1 MAWKRGTAQPLARD
15 RVLVQRNDRIM
26 PGSSQ
31 HPLQLLDPLQ
41 DLLLDRAQFG
51 QDLQRWAVLNLGM
64 GNRDP
69 KQGDGKNDV
78 TQKPIKELPIYFL
91 GFLITWQFHRQ
102 I

>member
-51 QDLQRWAVLNLGM
+51 QDLQRWPMLHLVVHQLLVAVEAEVVALGAAA
-64 GNRDP
+64 G
-69 KQGDGKNDV
+69 
-78 TQKPIKELPIYFL
+78 
-91 GFLITWQFHRQ
+91 
-102 I
+102 